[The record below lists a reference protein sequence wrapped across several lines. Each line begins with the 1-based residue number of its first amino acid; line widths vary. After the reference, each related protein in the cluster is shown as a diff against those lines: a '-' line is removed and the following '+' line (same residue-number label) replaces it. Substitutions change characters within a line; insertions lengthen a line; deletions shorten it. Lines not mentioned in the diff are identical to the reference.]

1 MKRINNIFLSVLA
14 TVLLMGASSCFQDL
28 GQDPAFDYPP
38 KYVPAYNPLKLY
50 LSFDENE
57 KNVSNYRFS
66 TVAIGGSYVSGE
78 IGKAFQ
84 SADGDYVIAT
94 PPASLVD
101 TIINLG
107 SFTYAFWINAP
118 RPDGVCGLLSIAKS
132 DHSRG
137 YVNLYSEN
145 FNDGNTAYLK
155 GFLRTLP
162 ADGGAAKETWID
174 VGGVVPEGT
183 SKATNVWNKWTH
195 LAFRYNSANSTISI
209 FRDGEAV
216 LLNRVLGGGTFG
228 PLVFDP
234 AFCNGNIVFGALS
247 PKAGQ
252 TTGTQDAWVVNA
264 KTIAGQFDQI
274 RFYNKALSDAEIA
287 ALYMNR
293 E

>member
-1 MKRINNIFLSVLA
+1 MKKIHIIILFAAVALSA
-14 TVLLMGASSCFQDL
+14 ASCFQDL

-38 KYVPAYNPLKLY
+38 EYVPAYSPLKLY
-50 LSFDENE
+50 LPFDDNE

-66 TVAIGGSYVSGE
+66 TLSIGGSYVNGE

-84 SADGDYVIAT
+84 PADGDYVIAT

-132 DHSRG
+132 DHTRG
-137 YVNLYSEN
+137 YVNFYSEN

-162 ADGGAAKETWID
+162 ADGSAAKETWID
-174 VGGVVPEGT
+174 VGGTTPEGT

-195 LAFRYNSANSTISI
+195 LAFRYNGANSTISI

-216 LLNRVLGGGTFG
+216 LLNCVLGGGTFG
-228 PLVFDP
+228 PILCDP
-234 AFCNGNIVFGALS
+234 AFCNGNIVFGALA

-252 TTGTQDAWVVNA
+252 TTGTQDAWVTSA
-264 KTIAGQFDQI
+264 KTIAGQFDQV
-274 RFYNKALSDAEIA
+274 RFYNKALSDAEIT
-287 ALYMNR
+287 ALYTSR